1 MGLTFEMMDRQGV
14 QDDCNGRAFSAI
26 QEGLMSFENLT
37 IHRIIVHEVHKRT
50 DDRGIVPPIYGTAL
64 VTLDREAME
73 ALRDRINS
81 ALGSAA
87 RCMELDILRAEAGSS
102 VAIAKDLIDADD
114 ALFIQRSR
122 AVADALTNA
131 QARRDLPGGVLVVF
145 TGVAGHPAKR
155 IVGTIKA
162 ETHNGF
168 TRRTGAGGAI
178 SLQFLKDLLLTP
190 QTKLYKIGLFWEQDA
205 QAVGALPAGWRAF
218 IYDHQISASDKL
230 TAAQYFYEGFLGCGF
245 PETSARRTREFHDYT
260 KDFIQKLDWPQEQKA
275 DLHNALVTYLKVDQS
290 ATVQVSAFA
299 QTYLPDAG
307 MRDQY
312 TQFMTGREFP
322 QNAIAKDLSDVS
334 SSLKYRKVTFSGD
347 VRIIAPAEKFK
358 ELVRMRV
365 IDGDADEHG
374 QIPKW
379 TEVIIRDHIRAQE

>member
-1 MGLTFEMMDRQGV
+1 
-14 QDDCNGRAFSAI
+14 
-26 QEGLMSFENLT
+26 MSFENLV
-37 IHRIIVHEVHKRT
+37 IHRIILHEVHKRT
-50 DDRGIVPPIYGTAL
+50 DERSIVVPTYGTAL
-64 VTLDREAME
+64 VALDAEAME
-73 ALRDRINS
+73 ALQDRVNS

-87 RCMELDILRAEAGSS
+87 KCMELAIIRAGDGSA
-102 VAIAKDLIDADD
+102 VAIAKDLIDTDD
-114 ALFIQRSR
+114 TLFIQRSR
-122 AVADALTNA
+122 AVADLLADA
-131 QARRDLPGGVLVVF
+131 QTRRDLPGGVLVVF
-145 TGVAGHPAKR
+145 TGAAGHPAKR
-155 IVGTIKA
+155 IVGAIKA

-168 TRRTGAGGAI
+168 TRETGAGGATT
-178 SLQFLKDLLLTP
+178 LQFLKNLLLTP

-205 QAVGALPAGWRAF
+205 GAAEALPAGWRAF
-218 IYDHQISASDKL
+218 IYDHQISSADKL

-260 KDFIQKLDWPQEQKA
+260 KDFIQRLDWPQEQKA

-307 MRDQY
+307 LRDEY
-312 TQFMTGREFP
+312 AQFMTGKSFP
-322 QNAIAKDLSDVS
+322 QDAIAKDLTDVAPA
-334 SSLKYRKVTFSGD
+334 LKYRKVMFSGD
-347 VRIIAPAEKFK
+347 VKITAPAEKFK

-365 IDGDADEHG
+365 IDGELDEHG